1 MMFNTLLLLWVSGHI
16 LFLSYLIRLN
26 ILLRIFVNIFIIII
40 FSIIYLVKPLSYD
53 LVIYDEYLKGGTVYP
68 KDIGFILLQYIILKV
83 PIENKIEIISGFLG
97 ILIVIIAFYL
107 VKDKNIEKLTS
118 TVAVMLG
125 SVYFVLSTG
134 NALRQGFSSIFLI
147 LSYLYMFESKIKSV
161 LFLLL
166 ATSFHSSAPI
176 FYMFFLVTYSVQ
188 NISFNDR
195 LYIETGKFIK
205 KIKSRTI
212 VFKYSVAFLW
222 VLYIFSIVCIV
233 GLFFIRFTDFE
244 HYLDFV
250 LEEGRM
256 KPVYKIIP
264 VAFMFFLSEYFV
276 TQSNSFTSQSTE
288 FKRLR
293 LLRFYLFILL
303 LSLLPYKSFAEAWSR
318 ILFFYFC
325 VDAYMLVCLKVR
337 NIYDR
342 LYFSLVNFSNGFY
355 INAIN
360 ILTGGFYTSVINVLT
375 G

>member
-16 LFLSYLIRLN
+16 LFLSYLVKLN
-26 ILLRIFVNIFIIII
+26 ILLRILVNIFIIVI

-53 LVIYDEYLKGGTVYP
+53 LVIYDKYLKEGTVYP
-68 KDIGFILLQYIILKV
+68 KDFGFILLQYIILKV

-97 ILIVIIAFYL
+97 ILIIIIAFYL
-107 VKDKNIEKLTS
+107 VKGKNIEKLTS

-134 NALRQGFSSIFLI
+134 NVLRQGFSSIFLI
-147 LSYLYMFESKIKSV
+147 LSYLYLFESKIKSV

-166 ATSFHSSAPI
+166 AASFHSSAPI
-176 FYMFFLVTYSVQ
+176 FYMFFLVTYLIQ

-212 VFKYSVAFLW
+212 IFKYSVAFLW
-222 VLYIFSIVCIV
+222 VLYIFSIVDIL
-233 GLFFIRFTDFE
+233 GLFFIKFTDFE

-256 KPVYKIIP
+256 KPAYKIIP

-276 TQSNSFTSQSTE
+276 TQSNSFTSQSIE

-303 LSLLPYKSFAEAWSR
+303 LSLLPYESFAEAWSR

-325 VDAYMLVCLKVR
+325 VDAYMLICLKIR

-360 ILTGGFYTSVINVLT
+360 VLTGGFYTSVINALT

>member
-1 MMFNTLLLLWVSGHI
+1 MFNTLLLLWISGHL
-16 LFLSYLIRLN
+16 LFLLYLIRLD
-26 ILLRIFVNIFIIII
+26 IFLRIFVNILVIII

-53 LVIYDEYLKGGTVYP
+53 LLIYDEYLKAGTVYP

-97 ILIVIIAFYL
+97 TLIVIIAFYL
-107 VKDKNIEKLTS
+107 VKSRNIEKLTS
-118 TVAVMLG
+118 TVAVILG

-147 LSYLYMFESKIKSV
+147 LSYLYIFESKIKSV

-176 FYMFFLVTYSVQ
+176 FYMFFLVTYLVQ

-205 KIKSRTI
+205 KIKSRTFI
-212 VFKYSVAFLW
+212 FKYSVAFLW
-222 VLYIFSIVCIV
+222 VFCIFSIVCFV
-233 GLFFIRFTDFE
+233 GLFFIRFTDFG

-250 LEEGRM
+250 LEGGRM

-303 LSLLPYKSFAEAWSR
+303 LSLLPYKSLAEAWSR

-360 ILTGGFYTSVINVLT
+360 VLTGGFYTSVINALT
-375 G
+375 

>member
-1 MMFNTLLLLWVSGHI
+1 MMSNVLLLLWISGHI

-26 ILLRIFVNIFIIII
+26 ILLRILVNIFIIVI

-53 LVIYDEYLKGGTVYP
+53 LVIYDKYLKEGTVYP
-68 KDIGFILLQYIILKV
+68 KDIGFILLQYIILKF
-83 PIENKIEIISGFLG
+83 PIENKIEIISGLLG
-97 ILIVIIAFYL
+97 ILIIIIAFYL
-107 VKDKNIEKLTS
+107 VKGKNIEKLTS
-118 TVAVMLG
+118 TVAIMLG

-166 ATSFHSSAPI
+166 AASFHSSAPI
-176 FYMFFLVTYSVQ
+176 FYMFFLVTYLVQ
-188 NISFNDR
+188 NISFDDR

-212 VFKYSVAFLW
+212 IFKYSVVFLW
-222 VLYIFSIVCIV
+222 VLYIFSIVSIV

-303 LSLLPYKSFAEAWSR
+303 LSLLPHKSFAEAWSR

-360 ILTGGFYTSVINVLT
+360 VLTGGFYTSVINALT

>member
-1 MMFNTLLLLWVSGHI
+1 MMFNTLLLLWISGHI

-26 ILLRIFVNIFIIII
+26 ILLKIFVNILIIII

-53 LVIYDEYLKGGTVYP
+53 LLIYDEYLKGGTVYP

-97 ILIVIIAFYL
+97 TLIVIIAFYL
-107 VKDKNIEKLTS
+107 VKSRNIEKLTS
-118 TVAVMLG
+118 TVAVILG

-134 NALRQGFSSIFLI
+134 NVLRQGFSSIFLI

-166 ATSFHSSAPI
+166 STSFHLSAPI
-176 FYMFFLVTYSVQ
+176 FYVFFLVTYFVQ
-188 NISFNDR
+188 NMSFNDR
-195 LYIETGKFIK
+195 LHIETGKFIK
-205 KIKSRTI
+205 KIKGRKI
-212 VFKYSVAFLW
+212 IFKYDVAFLW
-222 VLYIFSIVCIV
+222 FLYIFSVSCIV
-233 GLFFIRFTDFE
+233 GLFLIRFTDFG

-256 KPVYKIIP
+256 KPVYKMIP
-264 VAFMFFLSEYFV
+264 VAFMFFLSEYFI
-276 TQSNSFTSQSTE
+276 TQSNSFTSQTTE
-288 FKRLR
+288 FKRLH
-293 LLRFYLFILL
+293 LLRFYLFIFL

-325 VDAYMLVCLKVR
+325 VDTYMLVCLKVR
-337 NIYDR
+337 NIYDK
-342 LYFSLVNFSNGFY
+342 LYFSLVSFSYGFY

-360 ILTGGFYTSVINVLT
+360 VLTGGKQV
-375 G
+375 